1 MINSFFQGILDWLRS
16 TYLEPS
22 LKILKLR
29 AAIYY
34 LEGVKGARRILILIC
49 LLVFAI
55 TLIGA
60 SLVLIPIALLLFMP
74 WEPTTKAIVGVVIG
88 GVYLLVP
95 AIALISLLSDKRW
108 MRITGA
114 TTVLNKLVDL

>member
-1 MINSFFQGILDWLRS
+1 VINSLFRGMFDWLRV

-22 LKILKLR
+22 FKMLKLR

-34 LEGVKGARRILILIC
+34 LEGVKGAHRVLILIC
-49 LLVFAI
+49 LLVFVI

-60 SLVLIPIALLLFMP
+60 GLVMVPLALLIFMP
-74 WEPTTKAIVGVVIG
+74 WEPTTKAVVGIIIGVI
-88 GVYLLVP
+88 YLLVP
-95 AIALISLLSDKRW
+95 AIALVSLLSEKRW

-114 TTVLNKLVDL
+114 TDILRKLVD

>member
-1 MINSFFQGILDWLRS
+1 MVNSLFQGMFDWLKS

-49 LLVFAI
+49 LLVFVI

-60 SLVLIPIALLLFMP
+60 GLVMIPLALLLFMP
-74 WEPTTKAIVGVVIG
+74 WEPTTKAVVGIVIG
-88 GVYLLVP
+88 AIYLLVP
-95 AIALISLLSDKRW
+95 AVALISLLSEKRW
-108 MRITGA
+108 MRLTGA
-114 TTVLNKLVDL
+114 TDVLRKLVD

>member
-1 MINSFFQGILDWLRS
+1 MINSFIQGIIDWLRS

-22 LKILKLR
+22 IKMIKLR

-49 LLVFAI
+49 LLVFVI

-60 SLVLIPIALLLFMP
+60 GLVMIPLALLFFMP
-74 WEPTTKAIVGVVIG
+74 WEPATKAIVGIIIG
-88 GVYLLVP
+88 AIYLLVP
-95 AIALISLLSDKRW
+95 AVALISLLSEKRW
-108 MRITGA
+108 MRVTGA
-114 TTVLNKLVDL
+114 SDILRKLVD

>member
-1 MINSFFQGILDWLRS
+1 MINSLFQGLCDWLRS

-22 LKILKLR
+22 LKMVKLR

-49 LLVFAI
+49 LLVFVI

-60 SLVLIPIALLLFMP
+60 GLVLVPLALLFFMP
-74 WEPTTKAIVGVVIG
+74 WEPATKAVVGIIIG
-88 GVYLLVP
+88 AIYLLVP
-95 AIALISLLSDKRW
+95 AVALMSLLSEKRW
-108 MRITGA
+108 MRVTGA
-114 TTVLNKLVDL
+114 SDILRKLVD

>member
-1 MINSFFQGILDWLRS
+1 VINSFFQGIFDWLKS

-22 LKILKLR
+22 LKMLKLR

-49 LLVFAI
+49 LLVFVI

-60 SLVLIPIALLLFMP
+60 GLVIIPLALLLFMP
-74 WEPTTKAIVGVVIG
+74 WEPTTKAVVGIIIG
-88 GVYLLVP
+88 AIYLLVP
-95 AIALISLLSDKRW
+95 AVALISLLSEKRW
-108 MRITGA
+108 MRLTGA
-114 TTVLNKLVDL
+114 TDVLRKLVD

>member
-1 MINSFFQGILDWLRS
+1 MINSFFQGIFDWLKS

-22 LKILKLR
+22 LKMLKLR

-49 LLVFAI
+49 LLVFVI

-60 SLVLIPIALLLFMP
+60 GLVIIPLALLLFMP
-74 WEPTTKAIVGVVIG
+74 WEPTTKAVVGIIIG
-88 GVYLLVP
+88 AIYLLVP
-95 AIALISLLSDKRW
+95 AVALISLLSEKRW
-108 MRITGA
+108 MRLTGA
-114 TTVLNKLVDL
+114 TDVLRKLVD